1 MFWFPSY
8 NSLFQ
13 ATRRV
18 RYDSEADVTKDGLM
32 SRLLNPSKPGIFVLK
47 IIECLNSEFKSISH
61 NQAVNGISKN
71 KAESSSE

>member
-1 MFWFPSY
+1 M
-8 NSLFQ
+8 
-13 ATRRV
+13 

-61 NQAVNGISKN
+61 NQAVNGISKTRPKVALN
-71 KAESSSE
+71 NVRIVFLSP